1 MGIRRHPEASCDLD
15 VIVDY
20 LAQFDPRV
28 AVRFV
33 TAVEET
39 AAVIERLP
47 TLGEAYPSNS
57 SVFRGIRRTTVKKF
71 RKYVI
76 YYRVIESGIEI
87 LRILHGLRNA
97 KAIFEAEEVE

>member
-1 MGIRRHPEASCDLD
+1 MGVLRHPEASQDLD
-15 VIVDY
+15 EIVDY

-33 TAVEET
+33 TAVEKT

-47 TLGEAYPSNS
+47 TLGEAYPSTS
-57 SVFRGIRRTTVKKF
+57 SAFRGIRRTTVKRF

-76 YYRVIESGIEI
+76 YYRVIESGIEV

-97 KAIFEAEEVE
+97 KAIIEDDEGK